1 MDTVRVLVTVVL
13 AASLWLTSA
22 ASAQQPT
29 TGPAQD
35 LLTKVS
41 RQTQTSFCR
50 SQGLLTCLKLEK
62 ADCEKRIGPIMNGCL
77 KNPGAMQT
85 VQNENFVRSALLGCV
100 LGAFLG
106 GSPHAKEATACIQRA
121 GKGP

>member
-1 MDTVRVLVTVVL
+1 MDIVRVFVTAAVL
-13 AASLWLTSA
+13 AMSWPVAVA
-22 ASAQQPT
+22 VAQQPAT
-29 TGPAQD
+29 APAQD
-35 LLTKVS
+35 LLSKVS
-41 RQTQTSFCR
+41 RQTQASFCR

-62 ADCEKRIGPIMNGCL
+62 AECDKRIGPIMTSCL